1 MRTWLILAASVVAGA
16 PAPRGVEGLPA
27 YGHHSFALSYLEDQT
42 VSISGE
48 LVEFDYRNPH
58 AWVHVS
64 AVDNAG
70 KKQKVGAEWASASRL
85 KIQGITPETLKI
97 GDRLVLTGSPSRDP
111 QDYRM
116 HLKRLERPADGWNW
130 VGRNQPR

>member
-16 PAPRGVEGLPA
+16 PAPRGVAGLPA

-58 AWVHVS
+58 AWVHVD
-64 AVDNAG
+64 AVDNTG
-70 KKQKVGAEWASASRL
+70 KKQKIGAEWASATRL

-111 QDYRM
+111 QEYRM
-116 HLKRLERPADGWNW
+116 HLKRIERPADGWNW

>member
-1 MRTWLILAASVVAGA
+1 MRTWLILAASVLAGA

-70 KKQKVGAEWASASRL
+70 KTQKVGAEWASASRL

-116 HLKRLERPADGWNW
+116 HLKRIERPADGWNW